1 MATYYA
7 TVKVEGTASSQDF
20 KVTAQS
26 GSEAKKIIEM
36 RVGGKV
42 KFMDPLTDPGAQ
54 GAALIPGLTAARG
67 QRGRGDPSRRNRSG
81 AAALARPPPVRGSRH
96 DGRPDA
102 VHQVVKGH
110 FLCQTNSKK
119 LSWTRLF
126 QRKNFIKKWLGRVI

>member
-67 QRGRGDPSRRNRSG
+67 QRGVGTPAGAIAPARRRLPGRRPCEDRGMT
-81 AAALARPPPVRGSRH
+81 
-96 DGRPDA
+96 DGPT
-102 VHQVVKGH
+102 
-110 FLCQTNSKK
+110 LC
-119 LSWTRLF
+119 
-126 QRKNFIKKWLGRVI
+126 IKW